1 MIKDTI
7 LRIDDSALALEKEKL
22 AALKVLDDFPH
33 FPEFEQWK
41 TGMEIIVLNSGAA
54 FRKIQFEDCPAH
66 AELRGKRIKE
76 AVLSYSETQS
86 KYTLAVEFEDDTKYY
101 LRFTDIKIVKSQN
114 YNCAEYTAYQA
125 TPWVYLA
132 IVSWQICDKAIIAPD
147 MLNKKE
153 QDLLPLLKELEQFVF
168 LQPNE
173 PCGFPILHKLAVDNG
188 FEDLGKFFIKAQNPK
203 GKERPVSRL
212 ILELSKLRCKPLW
225 NVVCSK
231 IKESQQDYP
240 CPEADNKDHIKI
252 IDSAMHE
259 QGFEGSF
266 PDYVKTGILR
276 KNITADSH
284 GSTHTISKGKTAIYH
299 VHCQENTDNGELIGI
314 NFLCGTAVLKEGAFA
329 DETDIYYCAFDSKGK
344 NLFDVIYHYMYEDY
358 NPQAFLKNAATVAA
372 KRAQR
377 IKLNKSEK
385 AYLNRNTP
393 SFEKT
398 FLTVFLFGGGFFSI
412 GFTLLSLLVA
422 LIAAIATGENAGE
435 FLKDIPWLFVVVFTW
450 IGFGGAMGLITAISS
465 RK

>member
-41 TGMEIIVLNSGAA
+41 KGMEIIVLNSGAA
-54 FRKIQFEDCPAH
+54 FRKIQFEDCSAP

-76 AVLSYSETQS
+76 AVLSYLETQS
-86 KYTLAVEFEDDTKYY
+86 KYTLTVKLEDDTKYY

-114 YNCAEYTAYQA
+114 YNCAEHTIYQA

-132 IVSWQICDKAIIAPD
+132 IIAWQICDKAIIAPD
-147 MLNKKE
+147 MLNQKE
-153 QDLLPLLKELEQFVF
+153 QDLLPLLKELEQFFFVP
-168 LQPNE
+168 PNE
-173 PCGFPILHKLAVDNG
+173 PCDFPLLHKLAVGNG
-188 FEDLGKFFIKAQNPK
+188 FEDLEKFFKKAQNPK
-203 GKERPVSRL
+203 GKQRPVSRL
-212 ILELSKLRCKPLW
+212 IHELSKLRCKPLW
-225 NVVCSK
+225 NVVYSK

-240 CPEADNKDHIKI
+240 CPETENKDHIKI

-266 PDYVKTGILR
+266 PDYVKTGITNR
-276 KNITADSH
+276 SITAESY
-284 GSTHTISKGKTAIYH
+284 GSTRTVAKGKNAVYR
-299 VHCQENTDNGELIGI
+299 VHCQESIDNGELKGI
-314 NFLCGTAVLKEGAFA
+314 NFLCGTAVLKEGASA

-372 KRAQR
+372 KRAER
-377 IKLNKSEK
+377 IKLSKSER
-385 AYLNRNTP
+385 AYLNKITP

-398 FLTVFLFGGGFFSI
+398 FLTVFFFGGGFFSI
-412 GFTLLSLLVA
+412 GFTMLSLLVA
-422 LIAAIATGENAGE
+422 LIAAVATGENAGE

-465 RK
+465 KK